1 MKNKSLR
8 AHFLLLYILLAVLS
22 GIVVPALGALLS
34 RNAFMKYQ
42 TEKLQADLESL
53 KNSLDELFN
62 EDGIWKRRRVMD
74 ILRPAPQ
81 WGGMRIILRDS
92 NNYEIYTLKPPNIR
106 SAIVE
111 GVQTQHINI
120 QLENGSLEIF
130 RRIPS
135 GRYEEKFISY
145 LTWYTLAGALIM
157 ILIACG
163 LGFVISE
170 KLSRPVIN
178 AIKRT
183 KKISNGDYNFND
195 ENIKPSGISELDELL
210 KSVNLLGRSLANQE
224 ILRQR
229 LMTDI
234 AHELKTPLTVTR
246 TQIEAIADGILQP
259 TPERLNLCVNEM
271 ERLGSLIE
279 DVESLSRLEGEN
291 IELRT
296 ENINL
301 KKFLENII
309 ESFQPLFKQHK
320 IKIVSQLENNI
331 YSEIDPDR
339 FRHAIDNL
347 LSNALRYT
355 DAGGV
360 VKINL
365 YRDKSKNNK
374 NNNNNIVIEV
384 SDNGTGINKNDLPHI
399 FDRFYRT
406 DESRARVT
414 GGKGVGLSIVKASV
428 EAHGGNISVESE
440 INKGSCFKINL
451 PD

>member
-8 AHFLLLYILLAVLS
+8 AHFLLLYILLAIFS

-365 YRDKSKNNK
+365 YRDKSKNN
-374 NNNNNIVIEV
+374 IVIEV
-384 SDNGTGINKNDLPHI
+384 ADNGTGINKNDLPHI

-406 DESRARVT
+406 DESRTRVT

>member
-8 AHFLLLYILLAVLS
+8 AHFLLLYILLAIFS

-259 TPERLNLCVNEM
+259 TPER
-271 ERLGSLIE
+271 
-279 DVESLSRLEGEN
+279 
-291 IELRT
+291 
-296 ENINL
+296 
-301 KKFLENII
+301 
-309 ESFQPLFKQHK
+309 
-320 IKIVSQLENNI
+320 
-331 YSEIDPDR
+331 
-339 FRHAIDNL
+339 
-347 LSNALRYT
+347 
-355 DAGGV
+355 
-360 VKINL
+360 
-365 YRDKSKNNK
+365 
-374 NNNNNIVIEV
+374 
-384 SDNGTGINKNDLPHI
+384 
-399 FDRFYRT
+399 
-406 DESRARVT
+406 
-414 GGKGVGLSIVKASV
+414 
-428 EAHGGNISVESE
+428 
-440 INKGSCFKINL
+440 
-451 PD
+451 